1 MRTSLPDG
9 SAQLVSD
16 ALVEFVNPREI
27 QRLFGITAHRARMLA
42 LEGEIRAVH
51 VKRPGAASGLRL
63 YEAASVR
70 AFLRKNF
77 DKLQKRPKKTAAMI
91 EQSQEGG
98 TL

>member
-1 MRTSLPDG
+1 MRTATLPDG
-9 SAQLVSD
+9 SAQLISD
-16 ALVEFVNPREI
+16 AVVEFINPREI

-42 LEGEIRAVH
+42 LEGKIRAVH

-77 DKLQKRPKKTAAMI
+77 EKPQKRPKKSLTPQQPEDA
-91 EQSQEGG
+91 
-98 TL
+98 L